1 LPFACALP
9 STKFESESGGE
20 KLDELGKTGTTAGKC
35 CSGGWGHSS
44 WAMVKDDIQLLFI
57 WHEILSRQTTVIRQ
71 VLLRVLFMEK

>member
-1 LPFACALP
+1 MNWGKLERQRENVVLADGG
-9 STKFESESGGE
+9 GGE
-20 KLDELGKTGTTAGKC
+20 NCE
-35 CSGGWGHSS
+35 HSS